1 MAETHSAIAS
11 REHMAEIH
19 SANASRE
26 HMAEIHSAIASR
38 EHMAE
43 IHCANGSREH
53 MAEIHCVNGSREHMA
68 EIHSANGSREHMAEI
83 HSANA
88 SREHMAEIHSAN
100 ASREHMAEIH
110 CANGSREHMA
120 EIHCANG
127 SREHMAEI
135 HCANGSR
142 EHMAEIQCAN
152 ASRDHMAEIH
162 SANGSR
168 EHMAEIHSA
177 NASRDHMAEI
187 HSANASREH
196 MAEIHSANASPQQGR
211 DRRKDG
217 QGSSTVLQP
226 HPVKQQSNRTLSGSL
241 LTGKDDALANKIVTD
256 LETIEQRLEVLER
269 KVYVDN
275 GCTPQIF
282 TDLKDK
288 AEHLREK
295 LEGLEH
301 LSWLGL
307 FKNMSIGTSQH
318 FWDKRAS
325 SQNMDAYRER
335 VRDKFMAM
343 SKVQLTWE
351 VREQL
356 KKPTFD
362 NWQWDDSEM
371 LILLRQMFLDLGLV
385 TKFNIQM
392 PVLLKWLFKIYTKY
406 NHVPFH
412 NFKHCFMVS
421 QMMYG
426 LIWLID
432 LPSKLEP
439 IDILTLLTASICHDL
454 DHPGYNNAYQINAR
468 TELALRYNDIS
479 PLENHHCAVAFE
491 VLEATECNL
500 FQHLPK
506 EQFRKLR
513 EGMIRCILATDMAKH
528 NEIVNSFKSLIPQ
541 FDFNDKEHRAVLQM
555 VLMKM
560 ADISNEARPLEVAT
574 PWLDCLLTEFFN
586 QYTNSSGSCLFSCV
600 HRHAS

>member
-1 MAETHSAIAS
+1 MATKVVYFVIDGREEQAEFHSDDES
-11 REHMAEIH
+11 EDVRELFRAAAEAGPYDILKLYNPQGNIINI
-19 SANASRE
+19 SERLVPN
-26 HMAEIHSAIASR
+26 
-38 EHMAE
+38 
-43 IHCANGSREH
+43 
-53 MAEIHCVNGSREHMA
+53 
-68 EIHSANGSREHMAEI
+68 
-83 HSANA
+83 
-88 SREHMAEIHSAN
+88 
-100 ASREHMAEIH
+100 
-110 CANGSREHMA
+110 
-120 EIHCANG
+120 
-127 SREHMAEI
+127 
-135 HCANGSR
+135 
-142 EHMAEIQCAN
+142 
-152 ASRDHMAEIH
+152 
-162 SANGSR
+162 
-168 EHMAEIHSA
+168 
-177 NASRDHMAEI
+177 
-187 HSANASREH
+187 
-196 MAEIHSANASPQQGR
+196 SPDTR
-211 DRRKDG
+211 YNLEVVATNY
-217 QGSSTVLQP
+217 S
-226 HPVKQQSNRTLSGSL
+226 SL
-241 LTGKDDALANKIVTD
+241 LTGKDDVLANKIVAD
-256 LETIEQRLEVLER
+256 LETIEQRLETLEK

-275 GCTPQIF
+275 GCTPQVF
-282 TDLKDK
+282 TDLKTK
-288 AEHLREK
+288 AEQLREK

-307 FKNMSIGTSQH
+307 FKNMSMGTSQP
-318 FWDKRAS
+318 FWDKRTS
-325 SQNMDAYRER
+325 SQKMDTYRER
-335 VRDKFMAM
+335 VMEKFMAM

-385 TKFNIQM
+385 AKFNIQM

-491 VLEATECNL
+491 VLEKEDCNI

-506 EQFRKLR
+506 DQFRKLR

-528 NEIVNSFKSLIPQ
+528 NEIVNSFKSIIPH
-541 FDFNDKEHRAVLQM
+541 FDFSDKEHRAVLQM
-555 VLMKM
+555 VLMKT

-586 QYTNSSGSCLFSCV
+586 QSDMEKLEGLPVAPFMDRDKVTKPSSQIGFIKFVLLPLFESVGQLFPQIDADVIEPVRKALAYYTEMQQAIEDGKKKEKETGSKQNGITT
-600 HRHAS
+600 